1 MGLVLVSEIER
12 RHRMIKENFYSP
24 ARVGDV
30 YRAEFG
36 EPEYVG
42 RLFTVV
48 EISAFNMGIT
58 RQVTLLQD
66 DGSLTHMLEHTF
78 YGIFS
83 RVTGGEHGVDEKP
96 AKRPGEELT
105 GRVGGAAP
113 DDGES

>member
-1 MGLVLVSEIER
+1 MRLVKATEIER

-24 ARVGDV
+24 AQVGDM

-48 EISAFNMGIT
+48 EISVLNMSIT

-66 DGSLTHMLEHTF
+66 DGGLTHMLEHTF

-83 RVTGGEHGVDEKP
+83 RVTGGDHGVDSEH
-96 AKRPGEELT
+96 AQRPDEEHAD
-105 GRVGGAAP
+105 GG
-113 DDGES
+113 